1 MSKGSSGSTSQV
13 ELSPEQRAQ
22 IAAQTKF
29 FTDTIAPTYN
39 EAVKGATQLYNTN
52 AGGVGVAAENQAKVA
67 RQAQESLG
75 GTGESA
81 LRTGISGLQNL
92 FSPDYERTQIQ
103 AALMPAQAQYAQN
116 IANQDAQFGASG
128 NMGSA
133 REALASRQLAGAT
146 QGAQMQ
152 AAANIQQQIAGQRAG
167 VANQLA
173 QLGQG
178 GIGQALGAAGNA
190 VSASMVPQQLYNQYA
205 SVIFGTP
212 SASYNPDFRG
222 TQSSSTTG
230 ESSSITGQGIG
241 ALGSLIGGAA
251 KMSDR
256 RVKENIKHIHDV
268 DGIRVYSFNYVW
280 DKTPTQGAMA
290 QDLLEDA
297 RYADA
302 VSVHESGF
310 YQVDYAKLPELH

>member
-13 ELSPEQRAQ
+13 ELSPEQKAQ

-39 EAVKGATQLYNTN
+39 QAVMGATDLYNKN
-52 AGGVGVAAENQAKVA
+52 AGGVTSAAQNQARTA
-67 RQAQESLG
+67 LQAQEALG

-81 LRTGISGLQNL
+81 LRTGISGLQGL
-92 FSPDYERTQIQ
+92 FNPDYEKTQIQ

-116 IANQDAQFGASG
+116 VANQDAQFGATG

-133 REALASRQLAGAT
+133 REALAGRQLAGAT

-167 VANQLA
+167 VAGQLA

-222 TQSSSTTG
+222 TQNTSTTG
-230 ESSSITGQGIG
+230 SSSSINGQGIG
-241 ALGSLIGGAA
+241 AIGSLLGGAA

-256 RVKENIKHIHDV
+256 RVKENIKHIRDV

-302 VSVHESGF
+302 VSVHDSGF

>member
-1 MSKGSSGSTSQV
+1 MSKGSSGSSAQV

-52 AGGVGVAAENQAKVA
+52 AEGVGVAAQNQAKVA
-67 RQAQESLG
+67 RQAQEALG

-81 LRTGISGLQNL
+81 LRTGISGLESL
-92 FSPDYERTQIQ
+92 FNPDYERTQIM

-116 IANQDAQFGASG
+116 VANQDANFGAAG

-133 REALASRQLAGAT
+133 RQALADRQLAGAT

-152 AAANIQQQIAGQRAG
+152 AAANIQQQIAAQRAG
-167 VANQLA
+167 VGNQLA

-205 SVIFGTP
+205 SVIFGAP

-222 TQSSSTTG
+222 TQNTRTTG
-230 ESSSITGQGIG
+230 ESSSITGQGLG

-251 KMSDR
+251 KASDIR
-256 RVKENIKHIHDV
+256 LKENIKHIRDV

-280 DKTPTQGAMA
+280 DKTPVVGAMA
-290 QDLLEDA
+290 QDLLKDT

-302 VSVHESGF
+302 VSVHELGF

>member
-13 ELSPEQRAQ
+13 ELSPEQKAQ

-39 EAVKGATQLYNTN
+39 QAVMGATDLYNKN
-52 AGGVGVAAENQAKVA
+52 AGGVTAAAQNQARTA
-67 RQAQESLG
+67 MQAQEALG

-81 LRTGISGLQNL
+81 LRTGISGLQSL
-92 FSPDYERTQIQ
+92 FNPDYERTQIQ
-103 AALMPAQAQYAQN
+103 AALMPGQAQYAQN
-116 IANQDAQFGASG
+116 IANQDAQFGATG

-133 REALASRQLAGAT
+133 REALANRQTAGAT
-146 QGAQMQ
+146 QAAQMQ

-178 GIGQALGAAGNA
+178 GIGQALGASGNA

-222 TQSSSTTG
+222 TQSSRTTG

-241 ALGSLIGGAA
+241 AIGSLLGSLPSLF
-251 KMSDR
+251 SDVR
-256 RVKENIKHIHDV
+256 LKENIKHIRDV
-268 DGIRVYSFNYVW
+268 DDIRVYSFNYVW
-280 DKTPTQGAMA
+280 DKTPTEGAMA
-290 QDLLEDA
+290 QDLLKTK
-297 RYADA
+297 YAHA
-302 VSVHESGF
+302 VHLDKSG
-310 YQVDYAKLPELH
+310 YYKVDYSKLPKLH

>member
-81 LRTGISGLQNL
+81 LRTGISGLQSL

-116 IANQDAQFGASG
+116 VAAQDANFGGAG
-128 NMGSA
+128 QMGSSRA
-133 REALASRQLAGAT
+133 ALAGRQLAGST
-146 QGAQMQ
+146 QAAQMQ

-178 GIGQALGAAGNA
+178 GIGQSLGAAGNA

-222 TQSSSTTG
+222 TQNTRTTG

-256 RVKENIKHIHDV
+256 RVKENIRHIRDV

-290 QDLLEDA
+290 QDLLADA

-310 YQVDYAKLPELH
+310 YQVDYAKLPVLH